1 MKLNLWITV
10 MLCCSTMT
18 AQAHVLTAMQ
28 DLPEKIIVDENDTTL
43 NFQKGIRPDSFYI
56 EKDKELGTTYRQTY
70 SNAVC
75 HASVTHLPA
84 HIGRM
89 SNIKV
94 QKYIKENTH
103 FQITRQD
110 SEKIGDIR
118 FYMNVGATPDQTT
131 VMMIGGYDNSLIK
144 IHNSCQMLPDMT
156 FKANE
161 KTAIY
166 WTKMIVKKILP
177 LIKKIPQ
184 NSAK

>member
-1 MKLNLWITV
+1 MKLKLLITAI
-10 MLCCSTMT
+10 LCCATVT
-18 AQAHVLTAMQ
+18 TQAHVLMAMQ
-28 DLPEKIIVDENDTTL
+28 NLPEKIIVDENDDTL

-70 SNAVC
+70 HNAVC
-75 HASVTHLPA
+75 HVSVVHEPA

-89 SNIKV
+89 SNIKI

-110 SEKIGDIR
+110 SEKMGDIR
-118 FYMNVGATPDQTT
+118 FYMNVGATPEQTT
-131 VMMIGGYDNSLIK
+131 VLMVGGYDNYLIK
-144 IHNSCQMLPDMT
+144 IHNSCQMLPEMT

-166 WTKMIVKKILP
+166 WTRAIIKKILP
-177 LIKKIPQ
+177 HLKKTSQKPT
-184 NSAK
+184 K